1 MTKKGWHMRKKHYF
15 FSIFYFLSFSP
26 IFGDPFEG
34 NRMYDCGVASYTVK
48 NRGLMSSMN
57 IFFTFTHPFVTTSG
71 TSGCKGFVI
80 NDEQKVNYI
89 ATNFY
94 EIQEDLVK
102 GGGVYLDALTTI
114 MGCEGTNFQI
124 ILKNDYE
131 SIFNEDNSDGKKI
144 YNALRYKIKNSK
156 LKTHCIDYS

>member
-1 MTKKGWHMRKKHYF
+1 MKKLIYIF
-15 FSIFYFLSFSP
+15 TTFYFLSFSL
-26 IFGDPFEG
+26 IFGNPMVG
-34 NRMYDCGVASYTVK
+34 NRLDECGPGKVISPIDNAFI
-48 NRGLMSSMN
+48 
-57 IFFTFTHPFVTTSG
+57 IFTLNSWWFTGNTTYSAATSSG
-71 TSGCKGFVI
+71 TSECKGFSI
-80 NDEQKVNYI
+80 NDKQRVHYI

-114 MGCEGTNFQI
+114 MGCEGTNFQK

-144 YNALRYKIKNSK
+144 YNALRYKIKNSE
-156 LKTHCIDYS
+156 LRTHCIDYS